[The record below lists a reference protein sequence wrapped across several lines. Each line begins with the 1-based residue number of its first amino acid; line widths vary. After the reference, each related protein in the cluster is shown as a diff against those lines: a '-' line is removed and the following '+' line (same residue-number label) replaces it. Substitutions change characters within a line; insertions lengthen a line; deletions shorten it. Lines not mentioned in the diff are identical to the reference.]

1 MEDIR
6 DNSNTWESL
15 DKLVKFFIPNLQ
27 HEFDIPSPDIS
38 NIMMIQNEISM
49 INQKPQNILQLLN
62 NHPKPIFKCILK
74 KHENKRR
81 KWSRDSINK
90 KIRRFFFNF
99 LQKYFQSLFLIKSP
113 PIPRCI
119 IINATKKFNKV
130 LFIQK
135 VHDFYINYCN
145 LNLFDSKLNIDDL
158 NKVLFFDSSI
168 SNFFSFY
175 LLIQFQNDLDILKK
189 KESVKYIE
197 KFILK
202 SMKLCDY
209 YKN

>member
-1 MEDIR
+1 M
-6 DNSNTWESL
+6 
-15 DKLVKFFIPNLQ
+15 
-27 HEFDIPSPDIS
+27 
-38 NIMMIQNEISM
+38 
-49 INQKPQNILQLLN
+49 
-62 NHPKPIFKCILK
+62 
-74 KHENKRR
+74 
-81 KWSRDSINK
+81 
-90 KIRRFFFNF
+90 
-99 LQKYFQSLFLIKSP
+99 
-113 PIPRCI
+113 
-119 IINATKKFNKV
+119 NATKKFNKV

-145 LNLFDSKLNIDDL
+145 LNLIDSKLNIDDL